1 MAVPSELL
9 TQSLKQKVTCLV
21 CNNIYKHPKQL
32 PCLHVF
38 CLECLNDLA
47 RTSTDDGKIKCPS
60 TVCQIEVVVPETG
73 TMEALPSSHQLQ
85 NLLAILAIKEGSSS
99 NMTCANCDEKSEEI
113 SYCFHCGKLWCQ
125 ACLNAHNIL
134 RENQEHRV
142 VAVSAF
148 QDNDLE
154 DILKQKQGPVCQSD
168 YAKRQENTTA
178 TAVNDVN
185 NNIACNLDSA
195 KGSLD
200 TISCCIQL
208 LEEKSRL
215 LKYRFQTI
223 KEQIELTVKSLV
235 LTLRLK
241 EQELIAEA
249 ENQTIQAQEQ
259 LSKTKE
265 EFQVQLNKR
274 GELVSQ
280 IEALVER
287 NTEVECVNAK
297 KMLDELFQNLQEL
310 KDLDMPSTADWK
322 TVTMFTKNEGI
333 SKSIQDLG
341 IGHLAARKTT
351 TELNQCSVKWFQA
364 ATAGLEAEI
373 EVITRNSAGEQ
384 CYFPGDY
391 VSLQLISAQDRN
403 TVTEIKITDNN
414 DGSYKVSFIPGE
426 AGQQLP
432 AVKVNGEIIGDFPP
446 IFIEER
452 SFIPVRLIAN
462 GVVEAPTL
470 TESLMGL
477 VSDPSGWIEENRLK
491 SPWGVTV
498 NDLNQIFVSDMDN
511 NRIAVFKEN
520 GEFIRSFG
528 QDYVN
533 KPTGICIDNEG
544 RIYVANRGDNKIL
557 LFNSRGEYITVV
569 HNGDLLKE
577 PRGISLDAEGNLVV
591 CDKGNSCLQFVSPN
605 GSFLKK
611 IGQKGG
617 LKFPFD
623 CLCYQDKVFVSD
635 RNANLVKV
643 YSHSN
648 GRFLYEFGRCTNVN
662 SEIALKEPLGLALD
676 RLGNLLVSS
685 GNSSNDHRV
694 FVYTLEGRFVTA
706 FGGSRGGELGQ
717 FGKPTNVTVLTNGR
731 IVVCEFENCRL
742 QVLD

>member
-1 MAVPSELL
+1 
-9 TQSLKQKVTCLV
+9 
-21 CNNIYKHPKQL
+21 
-32 PCLHVF
+32 
-38 CLECLNDLA
+38 
-47 RTSTDDGKIKCPS
+47 
-60 TVCQIEVVVPETG
+60 
-73 TMEALPSSHQLQ
+73 MEALPSSRQLQ
-85 NLLAILAIKEGSSS
+85 NLLAILAIKESSSS
-99 NMTCANCDEKSEEI
+99 NVTCANCDEKTEEV

-134 RENQEHRV
+134 KENQEHRV

-154 DILKQKQGPVCQSD
+154 DILKQKQGPICQSD
-168 YAKRQENTTA
+168 YAKRRENTTA
-178 TAVNDVN
+178 TAVNS
-185 NNIACNLDSA
+185 NIACNLDSA

-200 TISCCIQL
+200 TISSCIQL

-215 LKYRFQTI
+215 LKYRFKTI

-249 ENQTIQAQEQ
+249 ENQTIQAQGQ

-274 GELVSQ
+274 AELVSQ

-287 NTEVECVNAK
+287 NTEVECVKAK
-297 KMLDELFQNLQEL
+297 KMLGELFQNLQEL

-322 TVTMFTKNEGI
+322 TVTMFAKNQDI

-351 TELNQCSVKWFQA
+351 TEANQCSVKWFQA

-373 EVITRNSAGEQ
+373 EVITRNSEGEK

-391 VSLQLISAQDRN
+391 VSLQFISAQDRN
-403 TVTEIKITDNN
+403 TVAEIKIIDNN
-414 DGSYKVSFIPGE
+414 DGSYKVSFIPSE

-432 AVKVNGEIIGDFPP
+432 TVKINGEIIDDFPP
-446 IFIEER
+446 IFIKER
-452 SFIPVRLIAN
+452 SFLPVRLIAN

-511 NRIAVFKEN
+511 NRIAVFDEN
-520 GEFIRSFG
+520 GEFLRSFG

-611 IGQKGG
+611 IGEKGG
-617 LKFPFD
+617 LNFPFD

-643 YSHSN
+643 YSHGN
-648 GRFLYEFGRCTNVN
+648 GRFLYEFGRCRNVN
-662 SEIALKEPLGLALD
+662 EIALKEPLGLAMD

-685 GNSSNDHRV
+685 GNFSSDHRV

-731 IVVCEFENCRL
+731 VVICEFENCRL
-742 QVLD
+742 QVFD

>member
-1 MAVPSELL
+1 
-9 TQSLKQKVTCLV
+9 
-21 CNNIYKHPKQL
+21 
-32 PCLHVF
+32 
-38 CLECLNDLA
+38 
-47 RTSTDDGKIKCPS
+47 
-60 TVCQIEVVVPETG
+60 
-73 TMEALPSSHQLQ
+73 MEALPSSRQLQ

-99 NMTCANCDEKSEEI
+99 NVTCANCDEQTEEV

-125 ACLNAHNIL
+125 ACLNAHNVL
-134 RENQEHRV
+134 KENQEHRV
-142 VAVSAF
+142 VAVRAF

-154 DILKQKQGPVCQSD
+154 DILKQEQGPVCQSD
-168 YAKRQENTTA
+168 YAKRRENTTA
-178 TAVNDVN
+178 TAVNS
-185 NNIACNLDSA
+185 NIACNLDSA

-200 TISCCIQL
+200 TISSCIQL

-215 LKYRFQTI
+215 LKYRFKTI

-249 ENQTIQAQEQ
+249 ENQTIQAQGQ

-274 GELVSQ
+274 AELVSQ

-287 NTEVECVNAK
+287 NTEVECVKAK
-297 KMLDELFQNLQEL
+297 KMLGELFQNLQEL

-322 TVTMFTKNEGI
+322 TVTMFTKNQDI
-333 SKSIQDLG
+333 SKSVQGLG

-351 TELNQCSVKWFQA
+351 TEANQCSVKWFQA

-373 EVITRNSAGEQ
+373 EVITRNSEGGQ

-391 VSLQLISAQDRN
+391 VSLQFISAQDRN
-403 TVTEIKITDNN
+403 TVAEIKITDNK
-414 DGSYKVSFIPGE
+414 DGSYKVSFIPSE

-432 AVKVNGEIIGDFPP
+432 TIKINGEIIDDFPP
-446 IFIEER
+446 IFIKER
-452 SFIPVRLIAN
+452 SFLPVRLIAN

-470 TESLMGL
+470 TKSLMGL

-491 SPWGVTV
+491 RPWGVTV

-511 NRIAVFKEN
+511 NRIAVFDEN
-520 GEFIRSFG
+520 GEFMRSFG

-533 KPTGICIDNEG
+533 EPTGICIDNEG
-544 RIYVANRGDNKIL
+544 RIYVASRGDNKIL
-557 LFNSRGEYITVV
+557 LFNCRGEYITVV
-569 HNGDLLKE
+569 HNGDLLKG

-611 IGQKGG
+611 IGGKGG
-617 LKFPFD
+617 LNFPFD
-623 CLCYQDKVFVSD
+623 CLCYRDKVFVSD

-648 GRFLYEFGRCTNVN
+648 GRFLYEFGRCRNVN
-662 SEIALKEPLGLALD
+662 EIALKEPLGLALD

-685 GNSSNDHRV
+685 GNFSNDHRV
-694 FVYTLEGRFVTA
+694 FVYTLEGRFVTT

-731 IVVCEFENCRL
+731 VVVCEFENCRL
-742 QVLD
+742 QMFD